1 MNELYHKLSKELSK
15 YFQNKYN
22 ISLNLF
28 DFQLTRKEFDGDITL
43 VVYPILKYIKLNP
56 QVISK
61 DIGEYLINSSS
72 IISSYNIISGF
83 LNFTISDNY
92 YIKILNEII
101 HNDDYGLKKIDN
113 NSKTIIVEFSSP
125 NTNKPLHLGHIRNNL
140 LGDSVAKILEANG
153 NKVVKT
159 QIIND
164 RGIHICKSMV
174 SWELYGNGD
183 TPEKVNIKGDKFVGD
198 FYVLFEKKYRLE
210 IDRLI
215 KKGHSEE
222 FAKNKSPI
230 LLKAKEMLS
239 KWEIGE
245 KEVISLWNKMN
256 KWVYKGF
263 DITYKKLGITFDS
276 NYYESMTY
284 LLGKKII
291 EKGINENIFFRKDDG
306 SVWIDLKSEGL
317 DEKLLL
323 RSDGTSV
330 YMTQD
335 LGTAVQRYNDNP
347 SLSGMVYTVGNEQ
360 DYHFKVLFLI
370 LKKLGF
376 VWADSLHHLSYGMVD
391 LPDGKMKSREG
402 NIVDADEL
410 INKMKNTAK
419 EISKKLGKLDGLS
432 VSEKN
437 NLYDTIG
444 LGALKYYI
452 LKVDPKKRILFDPEK
467 SIDFS
472 GNTGP
477 FIQYTYA
484 RIRSIIRNSSENFDK
499 PITKPNFNFRETN
512 LIKHL
517 LLFPELIS
525 QSSKLLSPSLIAN
538 YLYELVKLF
547 NSFYQNVNILGEKN
561 EQTRKMR
568 IILTKI
574 TARNIKKSC
583 GLLGIK
589 VPEKM

>member
-1 MNELYHKLSKELSK
+1 MKELYHKLSKELSK

-43 VVYPILKYIKLNP
+43 VVYPLLKYVKLNP
-56 QVISK
+56 QEISK

-83 LNFTISDNY
+83 LNFTISNNY

-174 SWELYGNGD
+174 SWKLYGNGD
-183 TPEKVNIKGDKFVGD
+183 TPEKANIKGDKFVGD

-291 EKGINENIFFRKDDG
+291 EKGINKNVFFRKDDG

-419 EISKKLGKLDGLS
+419 EISNKLGKLDGLS

-517 LLFPELIS
+517 LLFPELIT

-568 IILTKI
+568 IMLTQI
-574 TARNIKKSC
+574 TGRNIKKSC

>member
-239 KWEIGE
+239 KEERLSWLYQNLP
-245 KEVISLWNKMN
+245 SL
-256 KWVYKGF
+256 
-263 DITYKKLGITFDS
+263 
-276 NYYESMTY
+276 
-284 LLGKKII
+284 
-291 EKGINENIFFRKDDG
+291 
-306 SVWIDLKSEGL
+306 
-317 DEKLLL
+317 
-323 RSDGTSV
+323 DGTG
-330 YMTQD
+330 
-335 LGTAVQRYNDNP
+335 LI
-347 SLSGMVYTVGNEQ
+347 YTRT
-360 DYHFKVLFLI
+360 I
-370 LKKLGF
+370 
-376 VWADSLHHLSYGMVD
+376 
-391 LPDGKMKSREG
+391 R
-402 NIVDADEL
+402 DAE
-410 INKMKNTAK
+410 K
-419 EISKKLGKLDGLS
+419 
-432 VSEKN
+432 VSEW
-437 NLYDTIG
+437 
-444 LGALKYYI
+444 LK
-452 LKVDPKKRILFDPEK
+452 
-467 SIDFS
+467 
-472 GNTGP
+472 
-477 FIQYTYA
+477 
-484 RIRSIIRNSSENFDK
+484 
-499 PITKPNFNFRETN
+499 FN
-512 LIKHL
+512 
-517 LLFPELIS
+517 
-525 QSSKLLSPSLIAN
+525 
-538 YLYELVKLF
+538 
-547 NSFYQNVNILGEKN
+547 
-561 EQTRKMR
+561 
-568 IILTKI
+568 
-574 TARNIKKSC
+574 
-583 GLLGIK
+583 GIK
-589 VPEKM
+589 VEAYHSKVKDPLRNKTERREYLEDLLFNNQIKALVTTNALGMGYDKPDISFVIHYQLPGSLVSYYQQIGRAGRKIKNAYCFHLFMGMKNNNS

>member
-43 VVYPILKYIKLNP
+43 VVYPILKYVKLNP
-56 QVISK
+56 QEISK

-72 IISSYNIISGF
+72 MISSYNIISGF
-83 LNFTISDNY
+83 LNFTISNNY

-198 FYVLFEKKYRLE
+198 FYVLFEKKYRVE
-210 IDRLI
+210 INRLI

-222 FAKNKSPI
+222 YAKNKSPI

-239 KWEIGE
+239 KWELGE
-245 KEVISLWNKMN
+245 KEVISLWKKMN
-256 KWVYKGF
+256 KWVYQGF

-291 EKGINENIFFRKDDG
+291 DKGINNNIFFRKDDG

-517 LLFPELIS
+517 LLFPELIT

>member
-284 LLGKKII
+284 LLGKKIV
-291 EKGINENIFFRKDDG
+291 EKGINKNIFFRKEDG

-477 FIQYTYA
+477 FIQYAYA

-517 LLFPELIS
+517 LLFPELIT

-574 TARNIKKSC
+574 IARNIKKSC

>member
-210 IDRLI
+210 INRLI

-222 FAKNKSPI
+222 YAKNKSPI

-291 EKGINENIFFRKDDG
+291 EKGINKNIFFRKEDG

-517 LLFPELIS
+517 LLFPELIT

>member
-1 MNELYHKLSKELSK
+1 MKELYHKLSKELSK

-183 TPEKVNIKGDKFVGD
+183 TPEKLNIKGDKFVGD

-210 IDRLI
+210 INRLI

-222 FAKNKSPI
+222 YAKNKSPI

-517 LLFPELIS
+517 LLFPELIT

>member
-1 MNELYHKLSKELSK
+1 MKELYHKLSKELSK

-43 VVYPILKYIKLNP
+43 VVYPILKYVKLNP
-56 QVISK
+56 QEISK

-72 IISSYNIISGF
+72 MISSYNIISGF
-83 LNFTISDNY
+83 LNFTISNNY

-291 EKGINENIFFRKDDG
+291 EKGINKNVFFRKDDG

>member
-210 IDRLI
+210 INRLI

-222 FAKNKSPI
+222 YAKNKSPI

-291 EKGINENIFFRKDDG
+291 EKGINKNIFFRKDDG

-517 LLFPELIS
+517 LLFPELIT

>member
-1 MNELYHKLSKELSK
+1 MKELYHKLSKELSK

-43 VVYPILKYIKLNP
+43 VVYPLLKYVKLNP
-56 QVISK
+56 QEISK

-83 LNFTISDNY
+83 LNFTISNNY

-183 TPEKVNIKGDKFVGD
+183 TPKKVNIKGDKFVGD

-291 EKGINENIFFRKDDG
+291 EKGINKNVFFRKDDG

-517 LLFPELIS
+517 LLFPELIT

-574 TARNIKKSC
+574 TARNIKKTC

>member
-1 MNELYHKLSKELSK
+1 MKELYHKLSKELSK

-215 KKGHSEE
+215 KKGNSEE
-222 FAKNKSPI
+222 YAKNKSPI

-347 SLSGMVYTVGNEQ
+347 TLSGMVYTVGNEQ

-499 PITKPNFNFRETN
+499 PIMKPNFNFRETN

-568 IILTKI
+568 IMLTQI
-574 TARNIKKSC
+574 TGRNIKKSC

>member
-1 MNELYHKLSKELSK
+1 MNQLYHKLSEELSK

-210 IDRLI
+210 INRLI

-222 FAKNKSPI
+222 YAKNKSPI

-291 EKGINENIFFRKDDG
+291 EKGINKNIFFRKDDG
-306 SVWIDLKSEGL
+306 SVWVDLKSEGL

-410 INKMKNTAK
+410 IHKMKNTAK

-517 LLFPELIS
+517 LLFPELIT

-568 IILTKI
+568 IMLTQI
-574 TARNIKKSC
+574 TGRNIKKSC

>member
-210 IDRLI
+210 INRLI

-222 FAKNKSPI
+222 YAKNKSPI

-263 DITYKKLGITFDS
+263 DITYQKLGITFDS

-291 EKGINENIFFRKDDG
+291 EKGINKNIFFRKDDG
-306 SVWIDLKSEGL
+306 SVWVDLKSEGL

-335 LGTAVQRYNDNP
+335 IGTAVQRYNDNP
-347 SLSGMVYTVGNEQ
+347 TLSGMVYTVGNEQ

-370 LKKLGF
+370 LKKLEF

-484 RIRSIIRNSSENFDK
+484 RIRSIIRNSSENFDN

-517 LLFPELIS
+517 LLFPELIT

>member
-1 MNELYHKLSKELSK
+1 MKELYHKLSKELSK

-183 TPEKVNIKGDKFVGD
+183 TPEKLNIKGDKFVGD

-210 IDRLI
+210 INRLI

-222 FAKNKSPI
+222 YAKNKSPI

-291 EKGINENIFFRKDDG
+291 EKGINKNVFFRKDDG

-517 LLFPELIS
+517 LLFPELIT

>member
-1 MNELYHKLSKELSK
+1 MKELYHKLSKELSK

-83 LNFTISDNY
+83 LNFTISNNY

-215 KKGHSEE
+215 KKGNSEE
-222 FAKNKSPI
+222 YAKNKSPI

-291 EKGINENIFFRKDDG
+291 EKGINKNVFFRKDDG

-517 LLFPELIS
+517 LLFPELIT

>member
-1 MNELYHKLSKELSK
+1 MKELYHKLSKELSK

-210 IDRLI
+210 INRLI

-222 FAKNKSPI
+222 YAKNKSPI

-291 EKGINENIFFRKDDG
+291 EKGINKNIFFRKDDG
-306 SVWIDLKSEGL
+306 SVWVDLKSEGL

-583 GLLGIK
+583 GLLVIK

>member
-1 MNELYHKLSKELSK
+1 MKELYHKLSKELSK

-101 HNDDYGLKKIDN
+101 HKDNYGFKKTDN

-198 FYVLFEKKYRLE
+198 FYVLFEKKYRVE
-210 IDRLI
+210 INRLI

-222 FAKNKSPI
+222 YAKNKSPI

-239 KWEIGE
+239 KWELGE
-245 KEVISLWNKMN
+245 KEVISLWKKMN
-256 KWVYKGF
+256 KWVYQGF

-291 EKGINENIFFRKDDG
+291 DKGINNNIFFRKDDG

-517 LLFPELIS
+517 LLFPELIT

>member
-198 FYVLFEKKYRLE
+198 FYVLFEKKYRVE
-210 IDRLI
+210 INRLI

-222 FAKNKSPI
+222 YAKNKSPI

-291 EKGINENIFFRKDDG
+291 EKGINKNVFFRKDDG

-517 LLFPELIS
+517 LLFPELIT

>member
-1 MNELYHKLSKELSK
+1 MNELYHKLSKELYK

-22 ISLNLF
+22 ISLDLF

-210 IDRLI
+210 INRLI

-222 FAKNKSPI
+222 YAKNKSPI

-245 KEVISLWNKMN
+245 KDVISLWNKMN

-291 EKGINENIFFRKDDG
+291 EKGINKNIFFRKDDG

-517 LLFPELIS
+517 LLFPELIT

-561 EQTRKMR
+561 DQTRKMR

-574 TARNIKKSC
+574 IARNIKKSC

>member
-198 FYVLFEKKYRLE
+198 FYVLFEKKYRVE
-210 IDRLI
+210 INRLI

-222 FAKNKSPI
+222 YAKNKSPI

-239 KWEIGE
+239 KWELGE
-245 KEVISLWNKMN
+245 KEVISLWKKMN
-256 KWVYKGF
+256 KWVYQGF

-291 EKGINENIFFRKDDG
+291 DKGINNNIFFRKDDG

>member
-1 MNELYHKLSKELSK
+1 MKELYHKLSKELSK

-43 VVYPILKYIKLNP
+43 VVYPILKYVKLNP
-56 QVISK
+56 QEISK

-72 IISSYNIISGF
+72 MISSYNIISGF

-101 HNDDYGLKKIDN
+101 HKDNYGFKKTDN
-113 NSKTIIVEFSSP
+113 NSKTIIVEISSP
-125 NTNKPLHLGHIRNNL
+125 NTNKPLHLGNIRNNL

-198 FYVLFEKKYRLE
+198 FYVLFEKKYRVE
-210 IDRLI
+210 INRLI

-222 FAKNKSPI
+222 YAKNKSPI

-239 KWEIGE
+239 KWELGE
-245 KEVISLWNKMN
+245 KEVISLWKKMN
-256 KWVYKGF
+256 KWVYQGF

-291 EKGINENIFFRKDDG
+291 DKGINNNIFFRKDDG

-477 FIQYTYA
+477 FIQYAYA